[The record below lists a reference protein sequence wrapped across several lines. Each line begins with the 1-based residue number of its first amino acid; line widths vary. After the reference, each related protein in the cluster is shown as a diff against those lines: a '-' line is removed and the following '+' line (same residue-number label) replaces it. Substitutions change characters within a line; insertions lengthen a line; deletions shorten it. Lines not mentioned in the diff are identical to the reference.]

1 MGDHVLMD
9 EFDKFLDAGQPP
21 EEPAENGVQ
30 EPSQVDEAAL
40 NAAFAVV
47 QAVFEQGLQTQR
59 QLHIVCT
66 RHSDVGPNI
75 WSLTHN
81 GVYMSSDSLLELGNM
96 FNRLT

>member
-1 MGDHVLMD
+1 MD
-9 EFDKFLDAGQPP
+9 EFDRFLDAEEQP
-21 EEPAENGVQ
+21 EEQPENGVQ
-30 EPSQVDEAAL
+30 AQPQISEAAL

-47 QAVFEQGLQTQR
+47 QAVFEQGLQHQR
-59 QLHIVCT
+59 QLHITCT

-75 WSLTHN
+75 WSITHN